1 MGTKMLTTEEDLK
14 LAEIHSKEDE
24 RMFGHLEDGEMD
36 GQRVDDVEYCQSM
49 AKRYLWPSWQR
60 LQASCRRVMN
70 QKAGLQIIEQDRELP
85 LAHELTPIQIKL
97 WKIQALNLIIAAKRY
112 GIHVVRAE
120 EILRRYQTS

>member
-24 RMFGHLEDGEMD
+24 RMFGHLEDGEID
-36 GQRVDDVEYCQSM
+36 GRRVDDVEYCQSM

-70 QKAGLQIIEQDRELP
+70 QKAKKSSWRRW
-85 LAHELTPIQIKL
+85 LASISWWGP
-97 WKIQALNLIIAAKRY
+97 
-112 GIHVVRAE
+112 GIG
-120 EILRRYQTS
+120 